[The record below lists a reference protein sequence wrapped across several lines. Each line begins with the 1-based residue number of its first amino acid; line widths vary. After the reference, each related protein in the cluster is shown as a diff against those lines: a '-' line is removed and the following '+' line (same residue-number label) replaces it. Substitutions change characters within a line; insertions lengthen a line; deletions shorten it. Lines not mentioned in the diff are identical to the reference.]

1 MKYFDDVI
9 GTGKLQNRDKRTKFS
24 LMTKFYQFWSDF
36 KMRMVSLT
44 LIDKHQKLRYEF

>member
-1 MKYFDDVI
+1 MKYSDDVI

-36 KMRMVSLT
+36 KMPMVSLRCNEMT
-44 LIDKHQKLRYEF
+44 LNDLK